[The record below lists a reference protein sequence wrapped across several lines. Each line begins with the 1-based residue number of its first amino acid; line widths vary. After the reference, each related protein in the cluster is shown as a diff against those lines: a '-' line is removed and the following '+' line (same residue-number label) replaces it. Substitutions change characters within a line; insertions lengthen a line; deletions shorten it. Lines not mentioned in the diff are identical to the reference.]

1 MQKSTNYVEIKRKES
16 KYIPHLYPS
25 FHGAVNSVANSLF
38 FPEIIWSKSNVL
50 PADINV
56 VKKQDVT
63 KLIFV
68 K

>member
-16 KYIPHLYPS
+16 RYIPHLYPS

-50 PADINV
+50 SADINV
-56 VKKQDVT
+56 VN
-63 KLIFV
+63 
-68 K
+68 